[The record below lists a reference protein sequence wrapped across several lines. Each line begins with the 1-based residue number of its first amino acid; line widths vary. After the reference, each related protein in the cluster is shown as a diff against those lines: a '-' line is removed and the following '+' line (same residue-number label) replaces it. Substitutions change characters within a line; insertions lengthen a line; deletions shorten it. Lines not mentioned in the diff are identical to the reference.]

1 MKVTTRFMC
10 GLSLAVSLIGCGPQ
24 PSTHKAGDAVV
35 SAPVKWRPRVVFET
49 PKGPVEV
56 GVKIAKTPEETKRG
70 LMYVDKLEEGRGML
84 FLMPEQRIQTFW
96 MKNTY
101 ISLDMIFIDEA
112 MKVAGIVEETE
123 PLTLDPRFVSA
134 PSRFVLE
141 VPGGWS
147 RKAGVVAGQSVRF
160 LDVSR

>member
-1 MKVTTRFMC
+1 VP
-10 GLSLAVSLIGCGPQ
+10 AQI
-24 PSTHKAGDAVV
+24 KA
-35 SAPVKWRPRVVFET
+35 RPRVVVDA

-56 GVKIAKTPEETKRG
+56 SVVLAKTPEETKRG

-84 FLMPEQRIQTFW
+84 FLMPEQRIQSFW

-101 ISLDMIFIDEA
+101 ISLDMIFIDES
-112 MKVAGIVEETE
+112 MKIVGIVEEAE
-123 PLTLDPRFVSA
+123 PLTLEPRFVSA

-147 RKAGVVAGQSVRF
+147 RKVGLVAGQSVRF
-160 LDVSR
+160 FDVLR